1 MVEEKP
7 SSEPLYR
14 VDKFVVPEHGRGEFL
29 SRVATTHALLRGQDG
44 FVRDFILEQQS
55 GPGEFNI
62 VTFVEWSSQDA
73 VGRVSAAV
81 AKLHADIGFDRHE
94 MFSRLGIKTD
104 IANYTRLDI

>member
-7 SSEPLYR
+7 NREPLYR
-14 VDKFVVPEHGRGEFL
+14 VDNFVVPEHGRDEFL
-29 SRVATTHALLRGQDG
+29 GRVATTHALLRSQDG

-73 VGRVSAAV
+73 IGPVSAAV
-81 AKLHADIGFDRHE
+81 AKLHADIGFDRQE
-94 MFSRLGIKTD
+94 MFSRLGVKTD